1 MSLHFHNS
9 LFADFSF
16 AQGKSIR
23 CWCFARLRTS
33 FRLSHYLLEDCLD
46 GGRWAFFS
54 LWASLTFHSPAFGYP
69 LTLHDNLVVEVKHLA
84 GRKMLTWTRLRV

>member
-23 CWCFARLRTS
+23 CLCFAQLRTS
-33 FRLSHYLLEDCLD
+33 FRLSTICLKIALTV
-46 GGRWAFFS
+46 GAALGFVGPGRW
-54 LWASLTFHSPAFGYP
+54 GI
-69 LTLHDNLVVEVKHLA
+69 LVTVAPERLQNA
-84 GRKMLTWTRLRV
+84 LRVLQETCPGVETKF